1 MMQGFYIFGIFVFK
15 RNVLITILG
24 KKKYYE
30 ITTLGTK
37 NNNPEDAVQLK
48 SINSQSR
55 RQTQAISLTNSIDN
69 STHFSEVPLDTK
81 NWYFLN
87 KKAYFC
93 SKLNTVDSQKV
104 LLYLLRCHKQKKKIE
119 PIFYILPKNFLWER
133 SHVFLPVLPCLT
145 MYYVFML

>member
-81 NWYFLN
+81 N
-87 KKAYFC
+87 
-93 SKLNTVDSQKV
+93 
-104 LLYLLRCHKQKKKIE
+104 
-119 PIFYILPKNFLWER
+119 
-133 SHVFLPVLPCLT
+133 
-145 MYYVFML
+145 